1 MAVQLCDATVTRA
14 CIAAAGRLRG
24 VRARRLEPEQVV
36 RALLGGAGPIVG
48 VEEPAA
54 SPVAGAVV
62 APTLV
67 TFSSPPP
74 MDLREAAWETWP
86 EVIRRQSS
94 WADYVFT
101 KQPLF
106 DPARPLVLA
115 APGGGG
121 DDAYLDHAA
130 SLGTGAPFVCLRGDA
145 ASFAAASGGTVVGDA
160 APGPEAAH
168 AAAGAACDAL
178 NLHGDFAQL
187 LGPRGGRATL
197 GVAGGRAT
205 PDLVDALVALQT
217 RLAPADDGDDVDARV
232 RDALGSEGALL
243 RSCAVFDCALA
254 GALFPLHAV
263 GTTLGAA
270 RPAAPPKDTTL

>member
-1 MAVQLCDATVTRA
+1 MAATLCDATVTRA

-74 MDLREAAWETWP
+74 LELREAAWEKWP

-106 DPARPLVLA
+106 DPARPVVLA
-115 APGGGG
+115 APGGDG

-187 LGPRGGRATL
+187 LGPRGGRASST
-197 GVAGGRAT
+197 
-205 PDLVDALVALQT
+205 
-217 RLAPADDGDDVDARV
+217 ARRGSSSAA
-232 RDALGSEGALL
+232 RDAS
-243 RSCAVFDCALA
+243 RS
-254 GALFPLHAV
+254 
-263 GTTLGAA
+263 A
-270 RPAAPPKDTTL
+270 RRVSKTASSAAPKPSSASARLSQSLTKTKGAPRPKPAPPSRQNRAGSSQPLALSPPSVA

>member
-1 MAVQLCDATVTRA
+1 MAAPLCDATITRA

-74 MDLREAAWETWP
+74 LDLREAAWETWP

-145 ASFAAASGGTVVGDA
+145 FLRRMRCARRRLHDMSCCEFPRDIRSQLSRETSD
-160 APGPEAAH
+160 PG
-168 AAAGAACDAL
+168 
-178 NLHGDFAQL
+178 L
-187 LGPRGGRATL
+187 LKR
-197 GVAGGRAT
+197 
-205 PDLVDALVALQT
+205 
-217 RLAPADDGDDVDARV
+217 RLDGNI
-232 RDALGSEGALL
+232 
-243 RSCAVFDCALA
+243 
-254 GALFPLHAV
+254 
-263 GTTLGAA
+263 
-270 RPAAPPKDTTL
+270 